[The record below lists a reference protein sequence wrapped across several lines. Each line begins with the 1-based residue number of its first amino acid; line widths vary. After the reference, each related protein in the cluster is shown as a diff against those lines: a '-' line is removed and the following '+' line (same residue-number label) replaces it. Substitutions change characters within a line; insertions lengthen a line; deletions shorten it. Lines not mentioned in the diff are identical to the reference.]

1 MNMFLAAAL
10 VPPVI
15 TYNIGAFDAIS
26 TSGVRALSLSVTFI
40 AGVSL
45 PLGSVVVK
53 DKSGSLTVSS
63 TGGAGPG
70 NASMVFYGPDVAY
83 ATSGSFTGSPFEFIR
98 TPSGKVGWIRING
111 RIAKKA

>member
-1 MNMFLAAAL
+1 MS
-10 VPPVI
+10 
-15 TYNIGAFDAIS
+15 AIS
-26 TSGVRALSLSVTFI
+26 TPLPKQPDLAQYVGLYLR
-40 AGVSL
+40 L

-53 DKSGSLTVSS
+53 DESGSLTVSS
-63 TGGAGPG
+63 TGAAGPA

-98 TPSGKVGWIRING
+98 TPSGTVGWIRING